1 MKYFTDNPLERQMM
15 CPPASRVKHD
25 PSPPISKGHPCFA
38 CKRWGGR
45 ETMSCTATGVWS
57 GCCIDESNVVQAKE
71 KLDGPGYFKA
81 AQSSGA
87 ILIFPVRP
95 AILVCPR

>member
-1 MKYFTDNPLERQMM
+1 
-15 CPPASRVKHD
+15 
-25 PSPPISKGHPCFA
+25 
-38 CKRWGGR
+38 
-45 ETMSCTATGVWS
+45 MSCPATGVWS

>member
-1 MKYFTDNPLERQMM
+1 MKYFTDNLLERQMM
-15 CPPASRVKHD
+15 RPPASHFQG
-25 PSPPISKGHPCFA
+25 PSLLCLQTL
-38 CKRWGGR
+38 GGR